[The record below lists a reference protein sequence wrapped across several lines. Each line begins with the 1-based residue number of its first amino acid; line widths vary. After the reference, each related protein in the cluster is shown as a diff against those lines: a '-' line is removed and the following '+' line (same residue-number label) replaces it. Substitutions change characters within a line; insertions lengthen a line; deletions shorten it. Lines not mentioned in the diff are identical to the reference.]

1 MKKRDDYTPSYS
13 QIANVLGC
21 SEQNIKQIMSGR
33 YGNKKQIERVQA
45 EYAERLKSMEEEM
58 RNEYRNEGK

>member
-1 MKKRDDYTPSYS
+1 MTKRSEYTPSYR

-33 YGNKKQIERVQA
+33 YGSKKKIERVQA
-45 EYAERLKSMEEEM
+45 DYAERLKSMEEEM
-58 RNEYRNEGK
+58 REEYRQGK